1 MSLVRVLD
9 ATCAANVTYC
19 TDFFNAAAA
28 NLTTEENCKA
38 EWKAGN
44 SIVKQ
49 ALLGFEAYEM
59 MYKATCLQNPEDD
72 MYCFANAVTNTTS
85 ASDAYFYFLPY
96 NLTLP
101 GSSVPS
107 CDWCTQGTMAI
118 FHAASADRN
127 LYIAETY
134 EPAARQVNTICGASF
149 VNDTLPKAEESASP
163 MSIPSWTLIFTS
175 LFGVALLHTF
185 L

>member
-1 MSLVRVLD
+1 MKVLD

-19 TDFFNAAAA
+19 TEFFDAAAA
-28 NLTTEENCKA
+28 NLTAEENCKA

-44 SIVKQ
+44 FLVKE
-49 ALLGFEAYEM
+49 ALLGFKAYEM
-59 MYKATCLQNPEDD
+59 MYKATCLQNPDDD
-72 MYCFANAVTNTTS
+72 MYCFAEAVTNLTN

-107 CDWCTQGTMAI
+107 CNWCNQETMGI
-118 FHAASADRN
+118 FHAASADRSQ
-127 LYIAETY
+127 YISDTY
-134 EPAARQVNTICGASF
+134 ESAARQVNTICGSDF
-149 VNDTLPKAEESASP
+149 VNGTLPDAETSKGFNHV
-163 MSIPSWTLIFTS
+163 PSWSIAITI
-175 LFGVALLHTF
+175 VAATILNLV